1 MNGTN
6 DTLKTE
12 NKTMVIL
19 SSRQFGR
26 AAAALI
32 NASHYSLIAY
42 GDNNRALHGTFIA
55 ETPVV
60 SVEDAVALNPDCML
74 IGVTDNERSDE
85 LRHQAASCGFNG
97 KFLLLGELHELI
109 DIRKGVICRL
119 AERIHALQTDGNIA
133 ELGVYKGELAAVLN
147 ALFPE
152 RTLYLFDTFTGFNER
167 DTKVETDSDYSRAKP
182 GDFRDTEEAAVL
194 NRLPF
199 PEKAN
204 IYKGFFPDTARGL
217 ENELYA
223 FVSLD
228 ADLYAPTLAGLEY
241 FYPRLNKGG
250 VIILH
255 DYNNSRFSGV
265 KYAVEDY
272 ERKHGALVLVPLCDL
287 HGSVVIVKQ

>member
-12 NKTMVIL
+12 KKTMVIL
-19 SSRQFGR
+19 GSGQFGR

-42 GDNNRALHGTFIA
+42 GDNNSSLHGTFIA
-55 ETPVV
+55 GTPVV
-60 SVEDAVALNPDCML
+60 SVEDAVALNPDCVL
-74 IGVTDNERSDE
+74 IGVTDKVRSDE
-85 LRHQAASCGFNG
+85 LRHQAAACGFNG
-97 KFLLLGELHELI
+97 NFLLLGELHELI

-119 AERIHALQTDGNIA
+119 AERLRALQTDGNIA

-152 RTLYLFDTFTGFNER
+152 KTIYLFDTFTGFDAR
-167 DTKVETDSDYSRAKP
+167 DIDIESDSDYSHAKA
-182 GDFRDTEEAAVL
+182 GDFSDTGETAVL
-194 NRLPF
+194 NKLPF
-199 PEKAN
+199 PEKA
-204 IYKGFFPDTARGL
+204 IIRKGFFPDTARGL

-265 KYAVEDY
+265 KHAVEDY
-272 ERKHGALVLVPLCDL
+272 EQKHGALALVPLCDL
-287 HGSVVIVKQ
+287 HGSAVIVKQ